1 MFVIV
6 CSGSL
11 SLVKNRLPLFLIN
24 EVVESLLL
32 PRLPYAFVLAGM
44 QKKWVRDV
52 LEEKIRYYGRRMKY
66 YM

>member
-11 SLVKNRLPLFLIN
+11 SLVKNRWPLFLIN

-32 PRLPYAFVLAGM
+32 LRLPYAFVLAGM
-44 QKKWVRDV
+44 QKNWVRDV

>member
-11 SLVKNRLPLFLIN
+11 SLVLIN

-44 QKKWVRDV
+44 QKNWVRDV

>member
-11 SLVKNRLPLFLIN
+11 SLVKNMFPLFLIISL
-24 EVVESLLL
+24 VESLLL

-44 QKKWVRDV
+44 QKNWVRDV